1 MMTDLKINKLSYLL
15 KLHFSAMAIACM
27 INSVAQTKP
36 PGNITLQFH
45 HVAGSR
51 VLALD
56 STYENS
62 FGEKFTVS
70 KFKYYISNIEFSD
83 TIHHANHLLKNSYFL
98 INEANPDSK
107 LILLNVPGGTYHKI
121 SFLLGVD
128 SAKNMSGAQTGALDP
143 LNDMFWTWKSG
154 YVMAKLEGR
163 SPASTL
169 QRRMF
174 EYHIGGFSGEHNVLG
189 RVSLV
194 LPHAV
199 EVTKG
204 KSSQIQLQ
212 ADLNKWF
219 DGAHALSITQ
229 HPACTSAG
237 MLAKQF
243 SENYLRMFTLQSTQ
257 SQ

>member
-1 MMTDLKINKLSYLL
+1 MTSLKINKLSYIL
-15 KLHFSAMAIACM
+15 KLHFSAMAIAYM
-27 INSVAQTKP
+27 FNSVAQTKP

-51 VLALD
+51 VLELD
-56 STYENS
+56 STYQNS
-62 FGEKFTVS
+62 FGERFTVS
-70 KFKYYISNIEFSD
+70 KFKYYVSNIEFSD
-83 TIHHANHLLKNSYFL
+83 TIHHTNHFLKNSYFL
-98 INEANPDSK
+98 INEAKPDSK
-107 LILLNVPGGTYHKI
+107 LILLNVPAGTYQKI

-128 SAKNMSGAQTGALDP
+128 SAKNVNGAQTGALDP

-174 EYHIGGFSGEHNVLG
+174 EYHIGGYSGAHNVLG

-199 EVTKG
+199 EITKG
-204 KSSQIQLQ
+204 KSSKIQLQ
-212 ADLNKWF
+212 ADVNKWF

-229 HPACTSAG
+229 HSACTSAG
-237 MLAKQF
+237 MLARQF

-257 SQ
+257 AH